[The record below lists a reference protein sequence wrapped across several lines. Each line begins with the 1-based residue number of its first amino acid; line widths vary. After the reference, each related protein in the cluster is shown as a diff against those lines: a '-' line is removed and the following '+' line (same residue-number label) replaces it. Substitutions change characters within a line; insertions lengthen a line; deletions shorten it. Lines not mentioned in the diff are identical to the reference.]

1 MKAEIHMTETYG
13 CKKYKDF
20 YALTTHEMIAF

>member
-1 MKAEIHMTETYG
+1 MKAEIHMTETYR

-20 YALTTHEMIAF
+20 YAVTADEMAAF